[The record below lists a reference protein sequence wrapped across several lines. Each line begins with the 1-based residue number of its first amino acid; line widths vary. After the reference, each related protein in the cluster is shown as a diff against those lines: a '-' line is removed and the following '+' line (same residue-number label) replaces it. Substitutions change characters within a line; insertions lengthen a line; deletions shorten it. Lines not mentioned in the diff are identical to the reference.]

1 MANTG
6 GHADKD
12 NYVDSG
18 NVPDRDKDGREG
30 FGDDGGTRVGH
41 PDAAKNA
48 GPSSDTAGHE
58 GGLEGSILDDGDDDN
73 STRGGQ
79 QGTQQSKVQQASQG
93 DAARGSSAQGGSAQ
107 GNSLGGGGEAAA
119 GMHAAGKA
127 DAGTTGDGSEPLD
140 RSREHKGSYGGEG
153 GTPRTSSDQREPI
166 NPS

>member
-1 MANTG
+1 MATTG

-18 NVPDRDKDGREG
+18 NVPDRDRDGREG

-41 PDAAKNA
+41 PDPAKNA
-48 GPSSDTAGHE
+48 GPSSDTAGHD

-93 DAARGSSAQGGSAQ
+93 GSAQ

-119 GMHAAGKA
+119 GMHAAGQA
-127 DAGTTGDGSEPLD
+127 DDDNGRAGSEPLD
-140 RSREHKGSYGGEG
+140 RSREHTGSYGGEG

>member
-18 NVPDRDKDGREG
+18 NVKDRDKDGREG
-30 FGDDGGTRVGH
+30 FGDDGGTRVGE

-48 GPSSDTAGHE
+48 GPSSDTAGHQ
-58 GGLEGSILDDGDDDN
+58 GGLEGSILDDGDADK
-73 STRGGQ
+73 STRAGSQAQGGQ
-79 QGTQQSKVQQASQG
+79 QARVQQASHGTRESEGSQG
-93 DAARGSSAQGGSAQ
+93 
-107 GNSLGGGGEAAA
+107 SLGGGGEAAA
-119 GMHAAGKA
+119 GMHASGKG
-127 DAGTTGDGSEPLD
+127 DEGTDRAGSEPLD

-153 GTPRTSSDQREPI
+153 GSARTSSDQREPL